1 MRKILIVDDH
11 EDIRTL
17 LRLTLGLANAFEIH
31 EAADGPA
38 ALAAVQT
45 LQPDVLL
52 LDIMM
57 PGPFDGIET
66 CRRVKAAGGA
76 KAPKVVLVSAKPE
89 ADIRTA
95 MADCGADL
103 YITKPFGPVTLVEK
117 LNQLYAG

>member
-1 MRKILIVDDH
+1 MRKILIVDDQ

-31 EAADGPA
+31 EAVDGPA

-76 KAPKVVLVSAKPE
+76 AAPKVVLVSAKPE
-89 ADIRTA
+89 ADIRAA
-95 MADCGADL
+95 MKECGADL
-103 YITKPFGPVTLVEK
+103 YLMKPFGPVALVEK